1 MRSLG
6 PEDPMDQVVGNRWM
20 PDVEFSFRLYAV
32 HRRRVRAAWRYPEH
46 EHEMFEINVVTD
58 GAQRMKV
65 AGREWLQRK
74 GDVLWLLP
82 GVRHESLGAAEGA
95 EMEYFCL
102 HFAVDDLPLRKRL
115 NGLTRVLYARGS
127 PLERCLRPSVE
138 RFLAAIAPEEG
149 AAGGRENG
157 VAAAASQAADVRQ
170 TALEAAFGLF
180 AALHDFVRRTPPET
194 TVRPAGNAELADQLA
209 AGIERMVL
217 RDVAHD
223 GEKTLLKLAR
233 QMGYSPAHCQRV
245 FRQAYGMSPR
255 QYMTLLKLNHAKRL
269 LQDPTRSIEQIS
281 EMLGYRDVSQFS
293 KQFKRWMNLSPSA
306 YRQLSH

>member
-46 EHEMFEINVVTD
+46 EHELFEINVVTD

-65 AGREWLQRK
+65 AGREWVQRE

-82 GVRHESLGAAEGA
+82 GVRHESLGPAEGA

-115 NGLTRVLYARGS
+115 NGLTRVLYDRGS

-138 RFLAAIAPEEG
+138 RFLAAIAPEG
-149 AAGGRENG
+149 AAPP
-157 VAAAASQAADVRQ
+157 ADARQ

-180 AALHDFVRRTPPET
+180 AALHDFVRRHPPDPE
-194 TVRPAGNAELADQLA
+194 VRPAGNTELADRLA

-217 RDVAHD
+217 QDARHD

-281 EMLGYRDVSQFS
+281 ELLGYRDVSQFS